1 MNAIKTQ
8 NTMKHMIVFSSML
21 LFLLVFTKNTNS
33 QEISGN
39 SVESAGNSTELDVN
53 AGTPNTILFRSITT
67 QLEAELIANAPMT
80 YEEGTMVGFSFPK
93 EMFVELKVYD
103 KSGKELKTLISET
116 KNPGSY
122 NTDLAMLDLK
132 KGTYYYKLSI
142 GSNVSVKKIILQY

>member
-1 MNAIKTQ
+1 MNAIKIQ
-8 NTMKHMIVFSSML
+8 NTTKHMIIISSML
-21 LFLLVFTKNTNS
+21 LFLLVFAKNTNS

-93 EMFVELKVYD
+93 EMFVELKIYD

-116 KNPGSY
+116 
-122 NTDLAMLDLK
+122 
-132 KGTYYYKLSI
+132 
-142 GSNVSVKKIILQY
+142 